1 MKNISQNSEEEKDE
15 DKDKKEEDGNE
26 NRKESIVGFEKVE
39 EKILEQTL
47 LLTSYWIIGIVFF
60 ITVLGF
66 KLIFSFNCVSKKK
79 I

>member
-1 MKNISQNSEEEKDE
+1 LKNISQNSEEEKDE

-47 LLTSYWIIGIVFF
+47 LLTSY
-60 ITVLGF
+60 
-66 KLIFSFNCVSKKK
+66 
-79 I
+79 